1 MTETPSVDRQPRTDL
16 PGTRF
21 FEPQQNLYIEG
32 WSRGWTVSEDYR
44 WPRGTGGPGRG
55 TDQER
60 GGPGG
65 WPPQGS

>member
-1 MTETPSVDRQPRTDL
+1 VTETPSVDRQPRTDL
-16 PGTRF
+16 LGTRF

-55 TDQER
+55 H
-60 GGPGG
+60 
-65 WPPQGS
+65 